1 MAHVLIVD
9 DDADIRLSMRS
20 ILEEI
25 GGHTILEASDGL
37 EALDILQSSEQR
49 LVVLL
54 DVLMPGLDGIGVLRK
69 VVEDKDLAAR
79 HAYVLVTVSR
89 HATSADF
96 LSNLALDVPVVSKP
110 FDMDVLLATVAE
122 AAHSI
127 EGGPGPG

>member
-9 DDADIRLSMRS
+9 DDADIRSSMRS
-20 ILEEI
+20 ILEDV
-25 GGHTILEASDGL
+25 GGHTALEAVDGL
-37 EALDILQSSEQR
+37 EALELLRSSKQR

-54 DVLMPGLDGIGVLRK
+54 DVLMPALDGIGVLRQ
-69 VVEDKDLAAR
+69 VVADKDLATR

-96 LSNLALDVPVVSKP
+96 LSNLAMDVPVVSKP

-127 EGGPGPG
+127 KGGFGPG